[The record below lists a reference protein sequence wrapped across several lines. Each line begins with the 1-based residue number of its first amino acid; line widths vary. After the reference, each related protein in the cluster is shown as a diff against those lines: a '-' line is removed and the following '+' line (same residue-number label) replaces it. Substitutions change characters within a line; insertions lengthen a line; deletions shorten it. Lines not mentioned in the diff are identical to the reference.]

1 MNDVGFCDILILNV
15 FFSFIFGRGYVGI
28 HSMGFR
34 DLLLKSELLCTIMDF
49 GFEHPTEGNFVS
61 RELIFEGKTTETN
74 LGERVTIL

>member
-1 MNDVGFCDILILNV
+1 MF

-34 DLLLKSELLCTIMDF
+34 DFLLKSELLCAIMDF

>member
-1 MNDVGFCDILILNV
+1 
-15 FFSFIFGRGYVGI
+15 
-28 HSMGFR
+28 MGFR
-34 DLLLKSELLCTIMDF
+34 DFLLKSELLCAIMDF